1 MAKKKRPATR
11 HIGKLLAMDMATE
24 TERELVGT
32 TEAAKILGINATH
45 VRQLARDNEIW
56 SDTRFGKRCPVYDAV
71 ELRERAERIAADRA
85 AGKRPGRPPSGGQQG

>member
-1 MAKKKRPATR
+1 
-11 HIGKLLAMDMATE
+11 MDMATE

-45 VRQLARDNEIW
+45 VRQLARDKEIW